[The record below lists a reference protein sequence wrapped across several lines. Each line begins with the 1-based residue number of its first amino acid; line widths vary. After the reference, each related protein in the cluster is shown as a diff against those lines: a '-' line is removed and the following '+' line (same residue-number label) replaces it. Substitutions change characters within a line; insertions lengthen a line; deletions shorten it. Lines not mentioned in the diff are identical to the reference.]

1 IQHYFRLLRPAD
13 WIKNIF
19 VFAPLF
25 FAHEF
30 FNANKFLIVFYGA
43 VLFSIIASSIYALN
57 DYKDLVADRMHPT
70 KCKRPV
76 ASGDITPKAAV
87 TVFVVLAAIGLLAA
101 LNLSTDFFVVTA
113 FYFLINIAYC
123 FYLKN
128 IAIIDVYCIAAGFI
142 LRVIGGA
149 VLLSIEPTLW
159 IILCVGLLAL
169 FLGLAK
175 RRDDF
180 VCAMNEHHRKSMC
193 GYNRNFIDVAIGI
206 VLGALFVFYVIY
218 TTQPAN
224 VADLGTAHFY
234 VTAPLVL
241 LGILRYLQLT
251 LVEEKSASPTQ
262 LLCSD
267 HFLFAIVVSWVVV
280 SGLLIYQ

>member
-1 IQHYFRLLRPAD
+1 MIQHYFRLLRPAD

-180 VCAMNEHHRKSMC
+180 
-193 GYNRNFIDVAIGI
+193 IGI

-251 LVEEKSASPTQ
+251 LVEEKSA
-262 LLCSD
+262 
-267 HFLFAIVVSWVVV
+267 
-280 SGLLIYQ
+280 

>member
-1 IQHYFRLLRPAD
+1 
-13 WIKNIF
+13 
-19 VFAPLF
+19 
-25 FAHEF
+25 
-30 FNANKFLIVFYGA
+30 
-43 VLFSIIASSIYALN
+43 
-57 DYKDLVADRMHPT
+57 M
-70 KCKRPV
+70 
-76 ASGDITPKAAV
+76 
-87 TVFVVLAAIGLLAA
+87 
-101 LNLSTDFFVVTA
+101 
-113 FYFLINIAYC
+113 
-123 FYLKN
+123 
-128 IAIIDVYCIAAGFI
+128 
-142 LRVIGGA
+142 
-149 VLLSIEPTLW
+149 
-159 IILCVGLLAL
+159 CVGLLAL